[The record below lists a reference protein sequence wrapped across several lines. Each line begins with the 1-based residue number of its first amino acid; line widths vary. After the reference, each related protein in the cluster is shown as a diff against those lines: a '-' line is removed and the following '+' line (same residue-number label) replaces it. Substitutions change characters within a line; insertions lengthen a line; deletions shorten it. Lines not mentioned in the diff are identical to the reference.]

1 MWVVPCMAKTETFF
15 IRKTVDIGNDNAFYQ
30 DSIDLGSFVNA
41 LEKSV
46 LRIHSITASISDSTG
61 RSNTIAAD
69 SAGAAQWQLTTQTK
83 GDVVLPSDRSV
94 ISTGKLLVNNS
105 NAAAGLATG
114 VSHDFDVLPQTWSQ
128 GYLVATDVIY
138 LGGAASTAFTGD
150 AYVSLI
156 LECTVETM
164 SQADAMSLALSQQ

>member
-1 MWVVPCMAKTETFF
+1 MAKTETFF
-15 IRKTVDIGNDNAFYQ
+15 IRKTVNIGNDTAFYQ

-46 LRIHSITASISDSTG
+46 LRIHSVSAMVTDSNARTL
-61 RSNTIAAD
+61 NIAAD
-69 SAGAAQWQLTTQTK
+69 TGAAAQWQLTTQTK
-83 GDVVLPSDRSV
+83 GDVVFASDRSL
-94 ISTGKLLVNNS
+94 ISSGQIIANNS
-105 NAAAGLATG
+105 NAAEGVATS
-114 VSHDFDVLPQTWSQ
+114 VHQDYDVLPQTWVQ

-138 LGGAASTAFTGD
+138 LGGSASTGFAED
-150 AYVSLI
+150 AYVSLV

>member
-1 MWVVPCMAKTETFF
+1 MAKTETFF
-15 IRKTVDIGNDNAFYQ
+15 IRKTVDIGNDNNFYQ

-46 LRIHSITASISDSTG
+46 LRIHSVTSTISDSTG

-69 SAGAAQWQLTTQTK
+69 SSGAAQWQLTTQSK
-83 GDVVLPSDRSV
+83 GDIVLASDRSV

-105 NAAAGLATG
+105 NASAGLATG
-114 VSHDFDVLPQTWSQ
+114 VSHDFDVLPQMWSQ

-150 AYVSLI
+150 AYATVI